1 MTRTDSRIDRRTL
14 LKGAGGAVAATAMI
28 SLPGRPT
35 VAQSGEGK
43 VIVSTWDFAEEPLK
57 PVFDAFTAETGIAVE
72 WTANPSAGGEQVT
85 QLAPQFASETTP
97 VDVLNCSDEAAPGF
111 IRAGWLTP
119 LNETLG
125 EGFWDD
131 FPQAMKDYVAVWS
144 TQDEQVYR
152 VPNGWDFGYYWTRQD
167 MLAELGLE
175 TPASWDDLRALG
187 EAAKAKGIYA
197 FGDAASQPSLA
208 FVYAA
213 YQDAQA
219 GGDLFTFDEGT
230 KAAFEFSKELI
241 DQGYFPK
248 DAINWTYDQSN
259 AAYMNDQLVTMRQ
272 WSFFYDVARAN
283 TEWFA
288 EDKAVIE
295 LPPAGPARRGTWA
308 GAWGWTI
315 PTFTEVPDQAKEF
328 VKYITA
334 PEQAVTLADTLNNF
348 ITPRTSVVTALGDKP
363 FVALQKMYSDGD
375 VVTNRPYHPRVSEAQ
390 AVVDTVFNGYLAGQY
405 DIDQAIETGKNDIA
419 ALDE

>member
-1 MTRTDSRIDRRTL
+1 MARTDSRFDRRTL
-14 LKGAGGAVAATAMI
+14 LKGAGGAAAATAMI

-35 VAQSGEGK
+35 VAQSGEGTI
-43 VIVSTWDFAEEPLK
+43 IVSTWDFAEEPLQ
-57 PVFDAFTAETGIAVE
+57 PVFDAFTAETGITIE

-85 QLAPQFASETTP
+85 QLAPQFASESTP

-119 LNETLG
+119 LDDVLG

-131 FPQAMKDYVAVWS
+131 FPQAMRDYVAVWS
-144 TQDEQVYR
+144 TMDDQIYR
-152 VPNGWDFGYYWTRQD
+152 IPNGWEFGYFWTRKD
-167 MLAELGLE
+167 ILDELGLAA
-175 TPASWDDLRALG
+175 PATWDDLRALG
-187 EAAKAKGIYA
+187 EAAKAQGMFA

-213 YQDAQA
+213 YQDSQA
-219 GGDLFTFDEGT
+219 GGNLFSFDDGT
-230 KAAFEFSKELI
+230 RAAFEFSKELI
-241 DQGYFPK
+241 DKEYFPK

-259 AAYMNDQLVTMRQ
+259 AAYMDDQLVTMRQ

-308 GAWGWTI
+308 GAWGWTV
-315 PTFTEVPDQAKEF
+315 PAFTEVPDQAKEF
-328 VKYITA
+328 VRYISA
-334 PEQAVTLADTLNNF
+334 PEQAVTLADTLTNF
-348 ITPRTSVVTALGDKP
+348 ITPRASVVSALSDNP
-363 FVALQKMYSDGD
+363 FVALQGMYSDAD
-375 VVTNRPYHPRVSEAQ
+375 VVANRPFHPRVSEAQ

-405 DIDQAIETGKNDIA
+405 DIDEAIETGMSDIE
-419 ALDE
+419 ALG